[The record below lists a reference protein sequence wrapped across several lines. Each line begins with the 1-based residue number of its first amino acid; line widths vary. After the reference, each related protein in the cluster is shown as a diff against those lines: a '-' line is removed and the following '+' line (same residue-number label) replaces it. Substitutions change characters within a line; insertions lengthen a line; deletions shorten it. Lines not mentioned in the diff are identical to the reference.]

1 MPTVA
6 VKTGGTNRVG
16 AAGAAAAF
24 LNLFLERAGFVE
36 ECRWEAR
43 LEKTAPC
50 GWDSPPVRVVGYKYG
65 VLYLRA
71 EPSINATVDHF
82 VSLRLPDGRGYAAET
97 VYKQLK
103 ALVPSFNRFIRT
115 QRHRKK
121 MLGPTMTHDAPA
133 TIFLAIPRGP
143 SAEDAASGVDAGSL
157 LIRLREKAQE
167 WADAGRRLEAN
178 RQKYLEHQ
186 AEMKRLDDEYQEI
199 TKLLTNRETL
209 ALLSRLLELHSTTAT
224 TT

>member
-6 VKTGGTNRVG
+6 VKTGGTIPVG
-16 AAGAAAAF
+16 AAGEAAEF
-24 LNLFLERAGFVE
+24 LDLFLEKAGFVE

-50 GWDSPPVRVVGYKYG
+50 GWDSPPVRVVGYKHG
-65 VLYLRA
+65 VLYLRVK
-71 EPSINATVDHF
+71 PSINATVDHF
-82 VSLRLPDGRGYAAET
+82 VSLLIPDGRGYAAET

-115 QRHRKK
+115 QGHRKK
-121 MLGPTMTHDAPA
+121 MLEPTMTHDAPA
-133 TIFLAIPRGP
+133 TTFSAIPRGP
-143 SAEDAASGVDAGSL
+143 SAEDAAPVIDPGSL

-186 AEMKRLDDEYQEI
+186 AEIKRLDDEYQEI
-199 TKLLTNRETL
+199 SKSLTDRETL
-209 ALLSRLLELHSTTAT
+209 ALLSRLLELQSTTAIT
-224 TT
+224 T